1 MSEKRH
7 LVKVMIAGEEYA
19 IRSDET
25 PDHTRAVAGHV
36 DRAIKGVLQSM
47 QVVEVQRAAIMAAM
61 QITDELFR
69 AQRTGD
75 AVAADMDSLSA
86 EIRRWL
92 PPAKRGDS
100 GEQIAVTI
108 EGERGSDGLELRG

>member
-7 LVKVMIAGEEYA
+7 AVKVTILSDEFT

-25 PDHTRAVAGHV
+25 PEHTRAVADYV
-36 DRAIKGVLQSM
+36 DKAIRQVLNASPVIEPQK
-47 QVVEVQRAAIMAAM
+47 AAILAAL
-61 QITDELFR
+61 QITDQLFKAR
-69 AQRTGD
+69 AAGTEVEGEMD
-75 AVAADMDSLSA
+75 ALAA

-100 GEQIAVTI
+100 GEHIAVQ
-108 EGERGSDGLELRG
+108 

>member
-7 LVKVMIAGEEYA
+7 LVKVTIAGEEYA

-25 PDHTRAVAGHV
+25 PEHTRAVAAHV
-36 DRAIKGVLQSM
+36 DKAVREVLHSM
-47 QVVEVQRAAIMAAM
+47 QVVESQRAAIMAAM

-69 AQRTGD
+69 TRRSGEEL
-75 AVAADMDSLSA
+75 AADMDSLSG

-92 PPAKRGDS
+92 PPAKRGET
-100 GEQIAVTI
+100 GEQIAVVVD
-108 EGERGSDGLELRG
+108 GERESVDGLRR